1 MPACIKGFN
10 AFQLRSIRLIEIVMG
25 VAVATQM
32 LLQAVLER
40 HNVSIAVHYGMGT
53 LAVVPVI
60 ATMVLI
66 ARYLSGEKDEYL
78 RHLVVQSIL
87 WGFGLA
93 LIVDIFLSFVDH
105 HFFIPI
111 GNINMDV
118 FILTSSI
125 MLEFKIRRNQ

>member
-1 MPACIKGFN
+1 MHTCIKGFN

-25 VAVATQM
+25 LTVATQII
-32 LLQAVLER
+32 LQAILER
-40 HNVSIAVHYGMGT
+40 HNVSIAAHYGMGA

-60 ATMVLI
+60 ASMILI

-78 RHLVVQSIL
+78 RNLVVQSIL

-105 HFFIPI
+105 HFFLPI

-125 MLEFKIRRNQ
+125 TLEFKIQRNQ

>member
-1 MPACIKGFN
+1 MHTCIKGFN
-10 AFQLRSIRLIEIVMG
+10 AYQRRSIRWIEIVMG
-25 VAVATQM
+25 VAVATQIV
-32 LLQAVLER
+32 LQAILER
-40 HNVSIAVHYGMGT
+40 RNVSIATHYGMGA

-60 ATMVLI
+60 AAMMLI
-66 ARYLSGEKDEYL
+66 ARYLGGERDEYL
-78 RHLVVQSIL
+78 RNLVVQSIL

-125 MLEFKIRRNQ
+125 VLEFNIRRNQ

>member
-1 MPACIKGFN
+1 MNACIKGFN

-25 VAVATQM
+25 LTVATQII
-32 LLQAVLER
+32 LQAILER
-40 HNVSIAVHYGMGT
+40 HNVSIAAHYGMGA

-60 ATMVLI
+60 VTMILI
-66 ARYLSGEKDEYL
+66 ARYLSDEKDEYL
-78 RHLVVQSIL
+78 RNLVVQSIL

-105 HFFIPI
+105 RSFIPI

-125 MLEFKIRRNQ
+125 VLEFSIRRNQ

>member
-1 MPACIKGFN
+1 MLACIKGFN

-25 VAVATQM
+25 LAVATQI

-40 HNVSIAVHYGMGT
+40 HNVSIATHYGMGA
-53 LAVVPVI
+53 LAVIPVLAVMI
-60 ATMVLI
+60 LI

-78 RHLVVQSIL
+78 RYLVVQSIL

-118 FILTSSI
+118 FIFTTSI
-125 MLEFKIRRNQ
+125 ALEFKIRRNQ